1 METAAKMESETDA
14 LEALEERILKA
25 VELVE
30 TLRKERDEALAELAD
45 AKKGNAEATK
55 LRKEL
60 DELKSER
67 KQVRTR
73 IEKLLAQVDSLS

>member
-1 METAAKMESETDA
+1 MEAATKMESETDA

-45 AKKGNAEATK
+45 AKKGNAQAAK
-55 LRKEL
+55 LSKEL

-67 KQVRTR
+67 KQVRAR
-73 IEKLLAQVDSLS
+73 IEKLLAQVDALG